1 MDRTPEIDVLVV
13 GAGFGGLFLL
23 HRLRALGF
31 STVVVE
37 AGSDVGGTWYWNRYP
52 GARCDIESLEYSFS
66 FDEEL
71 QQEWHWSE
79 RYAAQPE
86 ILDYARHVADRFDLR
101 RDIRFDTRVTG
112 AVWDD
117 TVERWQVATDAGG
130 WSARFVVMATGTLSA
145 PNAPDFPGL
154 DSFAG
159 RVLHTARWP
168 DDVDL
173 TGRRVAVVGTGSTA
187 IQAIPLIAE
196 VADELYVL
204 QRTATYSVPAR
215 NGPLDPAVEA
225 AVKADYAG
233 LRARDRQ
240 MPGGFGSRFG
250 WNDASAVAT
259 DPAERDAELERRW
272 QIGGFAFLGAF
283 ADVILDPAANELV
296 ADFVRR
302 KIRATVH
309 DPATAELL
317 CPTQP
322 IACKR
327 MCLDTGYYETFNRP
341 NVHLV
346 DVSGAGIE
354 RITPGGVVVAG
365 VEYAVDTIVLA
376 TGFDALTGAVMRVD
390 LVGRDGRSIRDAW
403 SAGPV
408 NLLGLAV
415 PDFPNLFVLTGPG
428 SPSVLTNMI
437 VSIEEHVEWIAE
449 ALVHLRDHACSVI
462 EATAEAADA
471 WVDHVN
477 LVASFTL
484 YPSCNSWYLGANVAG
499 KPRVFMPLPGFPAY
513 VERCRDVARSGY
525 EGFRLS

>member
-23 HRLRALGF
+23 HRLRGLGL

-37 AGSDVGGTWYWNRYP
+37 TGSDVGGTWYWNRYP

-272 QIGGFAFLGAF
+272 RIGGFAFLGAF